1 MLIYDR
7 HEEVTSPLISQLH
20 DYWMALASGA
30 IPDRDQ
36 LDPVDIK
43 ELLPSLMIADVEPEP
58 FRIRYRL
65 VGTRVV
71 EAAGI
76 DFTGRYLDEIRPP
89 APGEVWMEEYRL
101 AYARRAPLFGMAKV
115 ATRYDRIYQYEFS
128 IFPLR
133 KGGDA
138 IAQFLSLEDYFG
150 LGTVKQ
156 DLPPWKF
163 QS

>member
-1 MLIYDR
+1 MLIYNRTD
-7 HEEVTSPLISQLH
+7 EITSPLIRKLNA
-20 DYWMALASGA
+20 YWLGLAGGD
-30 IPDRDQ
+30 IPDRDL
-36 LDPVDIK
+36 LDLVAIK
-43 ELLPSLMIADVEPEP
+43 ELRPSLMIADVEPTP
-58 FRIRYRL
+58 LRIRFRL

-71 EAAGI
+71 EATGI

-89 APGEVWMEEYRL
+89 APGEVWMDEFRI
-101 AYARRAPLFGMAKV
+101 AYEKRAPLFGMAKV
-115 ATRYDRIYQYEFS
+115 ATKYDWIYNYEFS

-150 LGTVKQ
+150 LSSVKQ

-163 QS
+163 EG